1 MFTYLTAGESHGKEI
16 TAIIKQVPA
25 GLELKKDLINQELIR
40 RQGGYGRGGRM
51 EIEKDRV
58 EITSGVRHGKTLGS
72 PITLVIENKD
82 WENWQK
88 EMSPESSDIKE
99 TEAVSKPRP
108 GHADLAGALKYNTK
122 DVRNILE
129 RASARETAIRTAVG
143 SVCKQFL
150 TEFDININSHVIQ
163 IGPVKAPSWSE
174 LDMTEKHSDKY
185 DQEELDNY
193 FKIVEDSPLRCGNK
207 EVEKEIIKL
216 IDETKQAGDSIGGVI
231 ELVVLG
237 LPVGLGSH
245 VHWDEKLDG
254 KLAQALISIQA
265 IKGVEFGVGFNSAKL
280 RGSKVHDEI
289 FYDQD
294 GSQFYRSSN
303 QAGGI
308 EGGISNG
315 EPLLIKIA
323 MKPIPTLKNPLHSV
337 DLNSKESKFA
347 SKERSDICAVPSA
360 SIVGEAVVATVLAR
374 AFSQKF
380 GGDSIQEIARNYQSY
395 KEYLKKY

>member
-88 EMSPESSDIKE
+88 EMSPEPSDIKE
-99 TEAVSKPRP
+99 TEAVTKPRP

-337 DLNSKESKFA
+337 DLNSKEAEFA

>member
-25 GLELKKDLINQELIR
+25 GLELKKDLIDQELIR

-51 EIEKDRV
+51 DIEKDRV
-58 EITSGVRHGKTLGS
+58 EITAGVRHGITLGS
-72 PITLVIENKD
+72 PITLIIKNKD

-88 EMSPESSDIKE
+88 EMSPDPADGKKTE
-99 TEAVSKPRP
+99 TVTKPRP

-150 TEFDININSHVIQ
+150 SKFDINIYSHVIQ
-163 IGPVKAPSWSE
+163 IGSVKASSWE
-174 LDMTEKHSDKY
+174 NLDVADKKSGEYNQEK
-185 DQEELDNY
+185 LGTY
-193 FKIVEDSPLRCGNK
+193 FKKVEDSPLRCGNK
-207 EVEKEIIKL
+207 EVEKEMIKL
-216 IDETKQAGDSIGGVI
+216 IDDTKQKGDSIGGVI
-231 ELVVLG
+231 EILVFG

-254 KLAQALISIQA
+254 KLAQAVISIQA
-265 IKGVEFGVGFNSAKL
+265 IKGVEFGDGFKSASRK
-280 RGSKVHDEI
+280 GSEVHDEI
-289 FYDQD
+289 YYEQD
-294 GSQFYRSSN
+294 SSQFYRSSN

-315 EPLLIKIA
+315 EPLLIRMA

-337 DLNSKESKFA
+337 DLNSKEARFA
-347 SKERSDICAVPSA
+347 SKERSDVCAVPSA
-360 SIVGEAVVATVLAR
+360 SIVGEAVSAAVLAK
-374 AFSQKF
+374 AFCKKF
-380 GGDSIQEIARNYQSY
+380 GGDSMEEITRNYQSY
-395 KEYLKKY
+395 KEYLKHY

>member
-25 GLELKKDLINQELIR
+25 NLELKKDLINQELIR

-88 EMSPESSDIKE
+88 ELSPEPSDLKE
-99 TEAVSKPRP
+99 TEAVTKPRP
-108 GHADLAGALKYNTK
+108 GHADLAGVLKYNTK
-122 DVRNILE
+122 DVRNVLE

-163 IGPVKAPSWSE
+163 IGSVKAPSWSE
-174 LDMTEKHSDKY
+174 LEMTENNSGKNDQKELDKY
-185 DQEELDNY
+185 
-193 FKIVEDSPLRCGNK
+193 FKKVEDSPLRCGNK
-207 EVEKEIIKL
+207 EVEKEMIKL
-216 IDETKQAGDSIGGVI
+216 IDDTKQNGDSIGGVI

-245 VHWDEKLDG
+245 VNWDEKLDG

-265 IKGVEFGVGFNSAKL
+265 IKGVEFGGGFKSVKL

-289 FYDQD
+289 YYDQD
-294 GSQFYRSSN
+294 SSKFHRLSN

-337 DLNSKESKFA
+337 DLNSKEVRFA
-347 SKERSDICAVPSA
+347 SKERSDVCAVPSA
-360 SIVGEAVVATVLAR
+360 SIVGEAVTAAVLAR
-374 AFSQKF
+374 TFSKKF
-380 GGDSIQEIARNYQSY
+380 GGDSMQEITRNYQSY
-395 KEYLKKY
+395 LDYLENY

>member
-25 GLELKKDLINQELIR
+25 GLKIKKDLIDQELIR

-51 EIEKDRV
+51 DIEKDRV
-58 EITSGVRHGKTLGS
+58 EITAGVRHGITLGS

-88 EMSPESSDIKE
+88 EMSPEPADGKE
-99 TEAVSKPRP
+99 TEAATKPRP

-150 TEFDININSHVIQ
+150 SKFDINIYSHVIQ
-163 IGPVKAPSWSE
+163 IGSVKASSWQN
-174 LDMTEKHSDKY
+174 LDVTDKRSGEYNQEKLGK
-185 DQEELDNY
+185 Y
-193 FKIVEDSPLRCGNK
+193 FKKVEDSPLRCGNK
-207 EVEKEIIKL
+207 EVEKEMIKL
-216 IDETKQAGDSIGGVI
+216 IDDTKQKGDSIGGMI
-231 ELVVLG
+231 EILVFG

-245 VHWDEKLDG
+245 IHWDEKLDG

-265 IKGVEFGVGFNSAKL
+265 IKGVEFGAGFKSAKL

-289 FYDQD
+289 YYEQD
-294 GSQFYRSSN
+294 SSQFYRSSN

-315 EPLLIKIA
+315 EPLLIRMA

-337 DLNSKESKFA
+337 DIKSKETRFA
-347 SKERSDICAVPSA
+347 SKERSDVCAVPSA
-360 SIVGEAVVATVLAR
+360 SIVGEAVASAVLAR
-374 AFSQKF
+374 VFSKKF
-380 GGDSIQEIARNYQSY
+380 GGDSMQEIHRNYQSY
-395 KEYLKKY
+395 MDYLKHY

>member
-88 EMSPESSDIKE
+88 EMSPEPSDIKE
-99 TEAVSKPRP
+99 TEAVTKPRP